1 MICDLACFVGT
12 WPFRSLPASGL
23 DGLKAM
29 AERHGVRR
37 AAVSSFEEVFWEDSF
52 EGTRRM
58 VETVADE
65 PWLSP
70 FQVLNL
76 TVPGWER
83 DLERGVRDLGIKGI
97 RLTPNYHG
105 YDLAEVALQA
115 CNAAATFKLPIAI
128 HIRLQDERMH
138 WIHSF
143 HPVPAE
149 AIEAFLDCSGGT
161 RVALLGGQLSDWG
174 RLAEAVKGRE
184 NVWVDL
190 SRLRAMLFGADRLF
204 EVIPP
209 SQCVH
214 ASLWPLQTPS
224 SMLNLFKYGRMDE
237 DAKRAVLW
245 ENDVSFLDGA

>member
-1 MICDLACFVGT
+1 MICDVACFLGT

-23 DGLKAM
+23 EGLKAM
-29 AERHGVRR
+29 ADRHGVER

-58 VETVADE
+58 AEAVAGE
-65 PWLSP
+65 PWLTP
-70 FQVLNL
+70 FQALNL
-76 TVPGWER
+76 TLPGWER

-105 YDLAEVALQA
+105 YDLAKVAEELL
-115 CNAAATFKLPIAI
+115 AAAREHGLPVAV
-128 HIRLQDERMH
+128 HQRLQDERMH
-138 WIHSF
+138 WIHQF
-143 HPVPAE
+143 PPVPGE
-149 AIEAFLDCSGGT
+149 ALEAFLAHAEGT

-184 NVWVDL
+184 AVWVDL
-190 SRLRAMLFGADRLF
+190 SRLRAILRGADRLF
-204 EVIPP
+204 EVVPP
-209 SQCVH
+209 SRCLH

-245 ENDVSFLDGA
+245 ENGVSFLDGA